1 MSDIVE
7 RKMDII
13 AARREYVLQSYNS
26 AKAANYCSFKE
37 GDVMATS
44 EYIYQNQMEDANK
57 IVDIFYKEDVR
68 VVSVQKMTKVGADGL
83 MIEIA
88 KLMTSHNDDE
98 FILNPANV
106 RILTGMSNLKW
117 ENDMIDKAPTC
128 FKDKIFHHG
137 KLKKADLLNIK
148 NSLIIIDEIDSG
160 DKEGQELHKT
170 LKDAGILDVNH
181 MKDNNI
187 RFLLISATM
196 VKELHELY
204 RWGKL
209 HKTYKMS
216 IPSSYIGHIDF
227 LNKGLIQEFYSMNTT
242 EKAEKWIEEDILGH
256 YGSDFRVHIARVT
269 KKNVDILQTA
279 CIRKGITFRNH
290 NSDDRLSQEEI
301 NEFFVNTLNKH
312 IVFGV
317 KGFYRRANL
326 IPNQWKLRIGATH
339 ELYKLTPN
347 YSTEIQAL
355 PGRMSGYWRDVIE
368 NGHKTGPHR
377 TSIKSITEY
386 EKVYN
391 DPLCENSYKTSA
403 ATPFLAPKHIRNLI
417 SDDVPDIPESK
428 KIDIKKNVP
437 IVLPM
442 ELTEIDRIHK
452 LGTKLKRN
460 ALLDILITELRNLN
474 KHDIADRIKT
484 FEVGQITRPQE
495 DGARKRNIDDTVNAA
510 LSNKPYT
517 INVKDKTKDS
527 WQAVFDDRNN
537 RVVFMIYC
545 APSASAQSAE
555 AVVV

>member
-1 MSDIVE
+1 MEINS
-7 RKMDII
+7 
-13 AARREYVLQSYNS
+13 ARREYVLQSYNS
-26 AKAANYCSFKE
+26 AKAANYCRFKE

-57 IVDIFYKEDVR
+57 IVDIFYKEDVC

-98 FILNPANV
+98 FVLNPANV
-106 RILTGMSNLKW
+106 RIITGMSNIKW

-137 KLKKADLLNIK
+137 KLKKADLLNI
-148 NSLIIIDEIDSG
+148 NNALIIIDEIDSG
-160 DKEGQELHKT
+160 DKEGQELHKI
-170 LKDAGILDVNH
+170 LKDSGILDVNY
-181 MKDNNI
+181 MKENNI

-204 RWGKL
+204 KWGKL

-227 LNKGLIQEFYSMNTT
+227 LKRGLVQEFYSMNTN
-242 EKAEKWIEEDILGH
+242 EKAEKWIKEDILEH
-256 YGSDFRVHIARVT
+256 YGSDYRVHIARVT

-279 CIRKGITFRNH
+279 CIRKGVTFRNH
-290 NSDDRLSQEEI
+290 NSDDRLSQDEI

-326 IPNQWKLRIGATH
+326 IPNKWKLRIGATH
-339 ELYKLTPN
+339 ELYKPDSSVN

-377 TSIKSITEY
+377 TSTKSIIEY

-391 DPLCENSYKTSA
+391 DPLCENSYKTTS
-403 ATPFLAPKHIRNLI
+403 ATPFLAPKHIRNLV
-417 SDDVPDIPESK
+417 SEYVERKERKDVYELHMDEFTCLDDANK
-428 KIDIKKNVP
+428 F
-437 IVLPM
+437 
-442 ELTEIDRIHK
+442 
-452 LGTKLKRN
+452 LKG
-460 ALLDILITELRNLN
+460 L
-474 KHDIADRIKT
+474 
-484 FEVGQITRPQE
+484 
-495 DGARKRNIDDTVNAA
+495 GARGHSYKSIEKNTNEQGFI
-510 LSNKPYT
+510 LSSSSGNKAVLSYSVVKKEMDGWSMVSNFDVKPDKPKIHGRMYT
-517 INVKDKTKDS
+517 CYKDNEDNS
-527 WQAVFDDRNN
+527 S
-537 RVVFMIYC
+537 VVFIC
-545 APSASAQSAE
+545 RVLIPIAKPAE
-555 AVVV
+555 AEAE